1 LVLVTDVGVVACCGE
16 LGGAA
21 LGTIEVIRT
30 EVDIVKL
37 DGTFDMSSNGLSD
50 SSAIYPALI

>member
-1 LVLVTDVGVVACCGE
+1 VLITDVGVVACCGE

-21 LGTIEVIRT
+21 LGTIEVVRT
-30 EVDIVKL
+30 EVDIVEL
-37 DGTFDMSSNGLSD
+37 DGAFDMSSNRLRN